1 MAEAGQMQPKAHL
14 CQQQVNPF
22 LIEGVLSVKTHHT
35 LQMFARGEACESDT
49 WPVSRLLVEVCIYSF
64 RYVDIVYE

>member
-14 CQQQVNPF
+14 CQQRVNPF

-35 LQMFARGEACESDT
+35 LQMFARGEACEYLACFKVT
-49 WPVSRLLVEVCIYSF
+49 W
-64 RYVDIVYE
+64 